1 MSSCQLLAHPFI
13 ESCGVRSAQRAELF
27 KVQPVQVPTPTFSY
41 VKTFF
46 LLHYFYN
53 EADNLNYEVCHR
65 FTFLILAFGSPR
77 KGFDANERRF

>member
-46 LLHYFYN
+46 F
-53 EADNLNYEVCHR
+53 
-65 FTFLILAFGSPR
+65 FTIFTMKLTI
-77 KGFDANERRF
+77 